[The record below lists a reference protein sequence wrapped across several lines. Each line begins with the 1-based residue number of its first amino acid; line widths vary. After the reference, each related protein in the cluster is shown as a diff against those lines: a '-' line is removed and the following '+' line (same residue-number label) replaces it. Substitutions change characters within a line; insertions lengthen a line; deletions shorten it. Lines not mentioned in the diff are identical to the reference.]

1 MSFAL
6 GQKKPLGLVIDLDAI
21 KTNPLKM
28 FFVASMAALP
38 MALGCIFGGFL
49 MQKFGRKTTHLIAAI
64 PCVIGWLVIYFATS
78 IELLLLGRFLT
89 GLVVG
94 VLGPPSSVYIGET
107 SAPCYRGFLLAAI
120 SLAIAVG
127 LLFAH
132 LLGTFLHWKL
142 TALITVFLPCLA
154 FVLLLLVP
162 ESPSWLAKKGK
173 IAQAE
178 AAFLWC
184 RGHSI
189 EAKEEMYSMLDTQ
202 KSQTSNTLTTK
213 EKLQLLLK
221 KEFLKPLAIINVFF
235 ITTQFCGVNAITF
248 YSVSIMQDTIGDGMD
263 KYTSMLIIDT
273 IRVAVS
279 VLACVLLRKC
289 GRRPLAIISGFG
301 SATSLFILSAFIYI
315 TTLDATL
322 TRFSFIPL
330 TALIGYITFVS
341 LGLVPLPWAMNG
353 ELFPLA
359 VREYG
364 SGISSCVA
372 FIAFFVVVKTSPI
385 FFTQIGTYGTFSLYA
400 CVAFVGTA
408 FLCAFLPETKNK
420 TLQEIED
427 YFKSDV
433 IK

>member
-1 MSFAL
+1 
-6 GQKKPLGLVIDLDAI
+6 
-21 KTNPLKM
+21 
-28 FFVASMAALP
+28 MAV
-38 MALGCIFGGFL
+38 GCIIGGFL
-49 MQKFGRKTTHLIAAI
+49 MEKFGRKATHLIAAV
-64 PCVIGWLVIYFATS
+64 PCLIGWLVIYFATS
-78 IELLLLGRFLT
+78 LELLLLGRFLT

-107 SAPCYRGFLLAAI
+107 SAPCYRGFLLAGI

-132 LLGTFLHWKL
+132 LLGTFLSWEV
-142 TALITVFLPCLA
+142 TALISVSLPCLA
-154 FVLLLLVP
+154 VGLLLLVP

-173 IAQAE
+173 SKEAE
-178 AAFLWC
+178 EAFLWC
-184 RGHSI
+184 RGHSM
-189 EAKEEMYSMLDTQ
+189 EAKEEMYTMLDGQ
-202 KSQTSNTLTTK
+202 KSQSNMLSTK

-235 ITTQFCGVNAITF
+235 ITTQFSGVNAITF
-248 YSVSIMQDTIGDGMD
+248 YSVSIMQDTVGDGMD
-263 KYTSMLIIDT
+263 KYTSMLIIDA

-289 GRRPLAIISGFG
+289 GRRPLVIISGFG
-301 SATSLFILSAFIYI
+301 TTLSLFVLSAFVYF
-315 TTLDATL
+315 TTIDKALA
-322 TRFSFIPL
+322 RFSFIPL

-372 FIAFFVVVKTSPI
+372 FIAFFLVVKTSPI
-385 FFTQIGTYGTFSLYA
+385 FFLEIGTHGTFLLYA
-400 CVAFVGTA
+400 CVAFLGTT
-408 FLCAFLPETKNK
+408 FLCIFLPETKNK
-420 TLQEIED
+420 TLQEIEN
-427 YFKSDV
+427 YFSGVKQ
-433 IK
+433 

>member
-1 MSFAL
+1 
-6 GQKKPLGLVIDLDAI
+6 
-21 KTNPLKM
+21 
-28 FFVASMAALP
+28 MAALP
-38 MALGCIFGGFL
+38 MALGTIFGGFL
-49 MQKFGRKTTHLIAAI
+49 MQQFGRKMTHLIAAV
-64 PCVIGWLVIYFATS
+64 PCLVGWLVIYFATS
-78 IELLLLGRFLT
+78 IEMLLLGRFLT

-94 VLGPPSSVYIGET
+94 ALGPPSSVYIGET
-107 SAPCYRGFLLAAI
+107 SAPRYRGFLLAAI
-120 SLAIAVG
+120 SLAIAIG

-132 LLGTFLHWKL
+132 LLGTFLSWQL
-142 TALITVFLPCLA
+142 TALISVFLPCLS

-162 ESPSWLAKKGK
+162 ESPSWLARKGRL
-173 IAQAE
+173 QEAE

-189 EAKEEMYSMLDTQ
+189 EAKEEMYSMLDSQ
-202 KSQTSNTLTTK
+202 KSQSNTLSTA
-213 EKLQLLLK
+213 EKLKLLTK

-248 YSVSIMQDTIGDGMD
+248 YSVSIMQNTVGDGLD
-263 KYTSMLIIDT
+263 KYTSMLIIDL

-289 GRRPLAIISGFG
+289 GRRPLTIISGFG
-301 SATSLFILSAFIYI
+301 SSTSLFILSAFIYS
-315 TTLDATL
+315 TTLDASL
-322 TRFSFIPL
+322 TRYSFIPL

-372 FIAFFVVVKTSPI
+372 FIAFFIVVKTSPI
-385 FFTQIGTYGTFSLYA
+385 FFSEIGTYGTFSLYA
-400 CVAFVGTA
+400 CVAFLGTT
-408 FLCAFLPETKNK
+408 FLCAFLPETKDK
-420 TLQEIED
+420 TLQQIED
-427 YFKSDV
+427 YFKNV
-433 IK
+433 KQ

>member
-1 MSFAL
+1 
-6 GQKKPLGLVIDLDAI
+6 
-21 KTNPLKM
+21 
-28 FFVASMAALP
+28 
-38 MALGCIFGGFL
+38 
-49 MQKFGRKTTHLIAAI
+49 MQQFGRKTAHLIAAV
-64 PCVIGWLVIYFATS
+64 PSLIGWLVIYFATS
-78 IELLLLGRFLT
+78 IEMLLLGRFLT

-94 VLGPPSSVYIGET
+94 ILGPPSSVYIGEIA
-107 SAPCYRGFLLAAI
+107 SPAYRGFLLAAI
-120 SLAIAVG
+120 SLAIAIG
-127 LLFAH
+127 LLFTH
-132 LLGTFLHWKL
+132 LLGTFLSWQL
-142 TALITVFLPCLA
+142 TALITVFLPCVA
-154 FVLLLLVP
+154 FGLLLVVP
-162 ESPSWLAKKGK
+162 ESPAWLARKGRVK
-173 IAQAE
+173 EAE
-178 AAFLWC
+178 EAFLWC
-184 RGHSI
+184 RGHSM
-189 EAKEEMYSMLDTQ
+189 EAKEEMYLMLDSQ
-202 KSQTSNTLTTK
+202 KSQTNTLSVK
-213 EKLQLLLK
+213 QKLRLLSE

-248 YSVSIMQDTIGDGMD
+248 YSVSIMQDTIGDGLD
-263 KYTSMLIIDT
+263 NYVAMLIIDG

-289 GRRPLAIISGFG
+289 GRRPLAILSGFG
-301 SATSLFILSAFIYI
+301 SATSLFILSAFVYA

-372 FIAFFVVVKTSPI
+372 FVAFFLVVKTSPI
-385 FFTQIGTYGTFSLYA
+385 FFMEIGAYGTFSLYA
-400 CVAFVGTA
+400 CIAFLGTA

-427 YFKSDV
+427 YFKGDV
-433 IK
+433 KQ